1 MLLHGLEGC
10 GKQIIVRQVAKS
22 LGLHIIEYNCY
33 DLLGASKKKTK
44 DCLIRKDLLHDYGWV
59 IKHVLF
65 NQLGSLMKE
74 EEDMR
79 S

>member
-44 DCLIRKDLLHDYGWV
+44 DCLIRKDLLHDYG
-59 IKHVLF
+59 
-65 NQLGSLMKE
+65 
-74 EEDMR
+74 
-79 S
+79 